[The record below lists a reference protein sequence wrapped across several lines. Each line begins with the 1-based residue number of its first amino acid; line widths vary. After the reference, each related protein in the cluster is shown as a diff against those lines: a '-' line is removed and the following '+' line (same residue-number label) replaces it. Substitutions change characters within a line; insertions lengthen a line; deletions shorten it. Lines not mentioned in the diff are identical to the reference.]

1 MEIRSFTIQTLERL
15 PYYLHYM
22 ESRETE
28 DVSSRDLA
36 NALGLNEVQVR
47 KDLAA
52 VSSKAGRPRRGF
64 ERKPLI
70 RDIREALG
78 FGRMDEAVIVGV
90 GHLGTALINYK
101 GFRELGLRIVAGFD
115 LQVEDEIWVNETP
128 VFSSDRLKNLIP
140 RLNVK
145 MAILTVNSENAQAV
159 CDELV
164 AAGIRAIWNFSQ
176 VMLNVPDNVI
186 VRNENMAA
194 SLAVLSEYLS
204 TGNNK

>member
-1 MEIRSFTIQTLERL
+1 
-15 PYYLHYM
+15 M

>member
-128 VFSSDRLKNLIP
+128 VFSSDHLKNLIP

>member
-1 MEIRSFTIQTLERL
+1 VEIRSFTIQTLERL

-128 VFSSDRLKNLIP
+128 VFSSDHLKNLIP